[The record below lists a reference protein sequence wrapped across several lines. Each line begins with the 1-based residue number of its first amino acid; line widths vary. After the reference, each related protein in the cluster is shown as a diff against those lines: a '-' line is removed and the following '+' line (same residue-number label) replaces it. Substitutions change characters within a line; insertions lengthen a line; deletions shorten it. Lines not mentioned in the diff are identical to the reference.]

1 MVTRTVIRIT
11 SSEAEHWA
19 AIAAA
24 AAGDNSATIKKANNE
39 QSKSS
44 KSSAATSDQK
54 DIQLQKRRKKT
65 LCSHPS
71 CTNVPNIPRLSARDM
86 AQKMLYTAL
95 MDAIREGFYWDYVP
109 ITVGWCNYVD
119 GEDAS
124 TRSTWKD
131 GVECVGCIMMTRSI
145 AMILK
150 RKRVETMGSYAGVV
164 SGDV

>member
-24 AAGDNSATIKKANNE
+24 AAGDNSAAIKKANNE

-54 DIQLQKRRKKT
+54 DSQLQKRRKKT

-71 CTNVPNIPRLSARDM
+71 CNKRAQYPTTLCWRHGAKDVVCSFDGCNKRGMSRSRWVGAIMSMERMHQQGRLGKTGWNVL
-86 AQKMLYTAL
+86 
-95 MDAIREGFYWDYVP
+95 
-109 ITVGWCNYVD
+109 
-119 GEDAS
+119 DAS
-124 TRSTWKD
+124 
-131 GVECVGCIMMTRSI
+131 
-145 AMILK
+145 
-150 RKRVETMGSYAGVV
+150 
-164 SGDV
+164 

>member
-24 AAGDNSATIKKANNE
+24 AAGDNSAAIKKANNE

-71 CTNVPNIPRLSARDM
+71 CNKRAQYPTTLCWRHGAKDVVCSFDGCNKRGILLGLCPDHGGLVQLCRMHQQGRLGKTGWNVL
-86 AQKMLYTAL
+86 
-95 MDAIREGFYWDYVP
+95 
-109 ITVGWCNYVD
+109 
-119 GEDAS
+119 DAS
-124 TRSTWKD
+124 
-131 GVECVGCIMMTRSI
+131 
-145 AMILK
+145 
-150 RKRVETMGSYAGVV
+150 
-164 SGDV
+164 